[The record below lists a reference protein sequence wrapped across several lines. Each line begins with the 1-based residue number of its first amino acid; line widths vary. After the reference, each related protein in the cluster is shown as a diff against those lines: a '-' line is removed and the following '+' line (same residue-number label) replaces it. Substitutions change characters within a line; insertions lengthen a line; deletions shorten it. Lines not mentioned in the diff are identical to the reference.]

1 MENKYNN
8 LSINELIDIIKT
20 KDKEIRILKESE
32 NKYFLQNKFHIEE
45 ITRLDKIIGGYK
57 KDKNILKLDN
67 NNIKNE
73 IIL

>member
-1 MENKYNN
+1 MDNEYNN
-8 LSINELIDIIKT
+8 LSINELVDIIKT

-67 NNIKNE
+67 NNIKK
-73 IIL
+73 